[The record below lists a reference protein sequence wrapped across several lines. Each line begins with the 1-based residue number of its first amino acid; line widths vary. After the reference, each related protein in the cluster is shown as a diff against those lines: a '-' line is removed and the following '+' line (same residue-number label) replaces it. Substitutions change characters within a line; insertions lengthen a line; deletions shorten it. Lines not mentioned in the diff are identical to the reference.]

1 MKPEISVIMPV
12 YNAGKTLSLMIESIL
27 SQTFT
32 NWELLCIDDG
42 STDTS
47 GAILDK
53 YALCDSRISVYHK
66 KNEGVSAARQ
76 DGINRAR
83 GEYVIHADSDDWV
96 EPTML
101 NELYLKAKAENADVV
116 ICDYFVNRGVEQ
128 RLVCQEPTSLEPEQV
143 LRDLFQQ
150 LHGSCSNKLVK
161 QICYKKYSIFFPEG
175 INHCE
180 DLLTWVQLF
189 QHPEVKVAYLPKAF
203 YHYCEND
210 SSITRNFTRK
220 TYEMRLRFRDKLQ
233 EVLHLP
239 EAEEILTKVSF
250 DIFTEG
256 MIFGILKNEEITN
269 GLKLYKKQIKQ
280 LSSPKWKLGFLFLSF
295 GLEKLAHK
303 LIHY

>member
-1 MKPEISVIMPV
+1 MSPDVSIIMPV
-12 YNAGKTLSLMIESIL
+12 YNAGKMLSLMIESLL

-42 STDTS
+42 STDSS
-47 GAILDK
+47 GSILDE
-53 YALCDSRISVYHK
+53 YALRDSRISVYHK

-76 DGINRAR
+76 DGMNRAR

-101 NELYLKAKAENADVV
+101 EELYAKAKAENADVV
-116 ICDYFVNRGVEQ
+116 ICDYFVNREEKQ
-128 RLVCQEPTSLEPEQV
+128 QIVCQKPSSLESVQV
-143 LRDLFQQ
+143 LRELFQQ
-150 LHGSCSNKLVK
+150 LHGSCCNKLVK
-161 QICYKKYSIFFPEG
+161 QVCYKKYKVTFPEG

-210 SSITRNFTRK
+210 ASITRNYTRK
-220 TYEMRLRFRDKLQ
+220 TYEMRLKFRDALKAILY
-233 EVLHLP
+233 L
-239 EAEEILTKVSF
+239 AESAEMVDKVSF
-250 DIFTEG
+250 EIFTEAF
-256 MIFGILKNEEITN
+256 IYKALSESEIRE
-269 GLKLYKKQIKQ
+269 GLQLYKKQIKQ
-280 LSSPKWKLGFLFLSF
+280 LSSLKWKLGFFLLSLGF
-295 GLEKLAHK
+295 DKTAHQ

>member
-150 LHGSCSNKLVK
+150 LHGSCWNKLVK

>member
-1 MKPEISVIMPV
+1 MIPEISIIMPV
-12 YNAGKTLSLMIESIL
+12 SNAGKTLSLMIESIL

-150 LHGSCSNKLVK
+150 LHGSCWNKLVK

-280 LSSPKWKLGFLFLSF
+280 LSSPKWKFGFLFLSF

>member
-1 MKPEISVIMPV
+1 MIPEISIIMPV

-47 GAILDK
+47 GTILDK
-53 YALCDSRISVYHK
+53 YALRDSRISVYHK

-143 LRDLFQQ
+143 LRELFQR
-150 LHGSCSNKLVK
+150 LHGSCWNKLVK
-161 QICYKKYSIFFPEG
+161 HICYKKYSISFPEG

-210 SSITRNFTRK
+210 FSITRNFTRK

-256 MIFGILKNEEITN
+256 VIFGILKNEEITN

-280 LSSPKWKLGFLFLSF
+280 LTSPKWKLGFLFLSF

>member
-1 MKPEISVIMPV
+1 MIPEISIIMPV

-150 LHGSCSNKLVK
+150 LHGSCWNKLVK

-220 TYEMRLRFRDKLQ
+220 TYEVRLKFRDTLKAI
-233 EVLHLP
+233 LHIH
-239 EAEEILTKVSF
+239 ESAEIIDKVSF
-250 DIFTEG
+250 GIYTEAF
-256 MIFGILKNEEITN
+256 IYKVLSETEIRE
-269 GLKLYKKQIKQ
+269 GLKLHKKQIKQ
-280 LSSPKWKLGFLFLSF
+280 LSSLKWKLGFFLLSLGF
-295 GLEKLAHK
+295 EKLAHK
-303 LIHY
+303 FIHY